1 MNWVKL
7 VPSSGAGASRYVN
20 LGLAPTLAV
29 GQVNGG
35 TDWTV
40 YVRDGN
46 NETNAIDKSFAT
58 IQEAN
63 DYLDE
68 LVVSL

>member
-7 VPSSGAGASRYVN
+7 VPTSGVGASRYAN
-20 LGLAPTLAV
+20 LELSPSLLV

-40 YVRDGN
+40 YVRDGEN
-46 NETNAIDKSFAT
+46 QTSAVDKTFAT
-58 IQEAN
+58 VQEAN